1 MPTDEQTWKRCNT
14 CKRPIAFRAPYFAC
28 SVSTCNRKATDF
40 AFCSVG
46 CWDAHVPLFRHRDSW
61 ADEKTAPTPEEWAR
75 EQRGETRRAAPS
87 QPTSPRPVATSPTV
101 IRRPGAAA
109 PTSGSQPAATETQPD
124 ASPGDG
130 ASADI
135 PRDVLVVISKLK
147 LYIRA
152 ISGMNTSDDVVGPLS
167 DRLRLLCDDA
177 VERARDDGRKTVMAR
192 DFRRS

>member
-1 MPTDEQTWKRCNT
+1 MPTDEETWKRCNT

-87 QPTSPRPVATSPTV
+87 QPSPRSVAASPTV

-109 PTSGSQPAATETQPD
+109 PTIGSQPAATDTQAD
-124 ASPGDG
+124 APHGDG
-130 ASADI
+130 ASVDI